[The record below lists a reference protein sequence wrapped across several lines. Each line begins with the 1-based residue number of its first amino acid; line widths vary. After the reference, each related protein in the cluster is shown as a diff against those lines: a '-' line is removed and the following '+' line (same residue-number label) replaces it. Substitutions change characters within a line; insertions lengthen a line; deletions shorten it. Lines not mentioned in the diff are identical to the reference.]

1 MAGTRIAGFKG
12 YILEVSSHVGGPSL
26 PAHPAGI
33 EQYLGKILC
42 PFYSWKWYLD
52 ILLCVSL
59 ILGEL
64 KTQVTA
70 VRKEVYLQ
78 EMQDTPKDLLL
89 KWKAQQIIKAKHC
102 KITKVTEFIVGMFR
116 TKTQQF
122 TGLSFLGACG
132 QTSDSS
138 TAKVRDRV
146 VHIK

>member
-1 MAGTRIAGFKG
+1 M
-12 YILEVSSHVGGPSL
+12 
-26 PAHPAGI
+26 
-33 EQYLGKILC
+33 
-42 PFYSWKWYLD
+42 
-52 ILLCVSL
+52 

-64 KTQVTA
+64 KTQITA

-78 EMQDTPKDLLL
+78 EIRDTQKDLLF
-89 KWKAQQIIKAKHC
+89 KQKAQQVIKAKHC

-116 TKTQQF
+116 TQTQQF

-138 TAKVRDRV
+138 TTKFRDRV